1 MRNTKIALAVL
12 ALVASTAAMAE
23 GATVYGTLDA
33 GIANT
38 SSSNNT
44 TSGTMFSGAGG
55 WVAGNNIGFKGS
67 EDLENGLKATYQ
79 LEMGINLNTGAS
91 DNGGSGFSTAPAAVA
106 PSTQLATQ
114 SSLFSR
120 TAAIGLAGDFG
131 SVTLGQQ
138 LSPYIAAQAM
148 GTAGNGHFFVNRIIM
163 GGGLGNAAVGST
175 VLGQGGF
182 FMPNAIV
189 YATPSI
195 GGISGSVMATVRN
208 GAAGGAVDPGT
219 QADNYIAGMATG
231 AFGDVNVTV
240 GFQDRQN
247 TIKGQTYS
255 ASYAMGPATI
265 SGNYTS
271 STIEGATAINSY
283 SGSLAYAVTAP
294 LTVSLQYARNNL
306 ATAQTLSNVGAQYA
320 LSKRTSL
327 YATYGRGTNGAQSN
341 YDTRGSYAA
350 TGTTTTSTTLAAGV
364 THSF

>member
-23 GATVYGTLDA
+23 STIYGTLEA
-33 GIANT
+33 GVANT
-38 SSSNNT
+38 SSSNGT
-44 TSGTMFSGAGG
+44 TSGTSFTGTGA

-67 EDLENGLKATYQ
+67 EEIEGGLKATYQ

-91 DNGGSGFSTAPAAVA
+91 DNGGSGFSTAPTAVA
-106 PSTQLATQ
+106 PATQLATQ

-148 GTAGNGHFFVNRIIM
+148 GTAGNGNFFVNRIIM
-163 GGGLGNAAVGST
+163 GGGFPNAAAGST

-195 GGISGSVMATVRN
+195 GGISASIMQTVRN
-208 GAAGGAVDPGT
+208 GAAGGAIDAGT
-219 QADNYIAGMATG
+219 QSDNYTAAMATG

-240 GFQDRQN
+240 GYQNRQN
-247 TIKGQTYS
+247 TVQGLTGS
-255 ASYAMGPATI
+255 ASYTMGAATL
-265 SGNYTS
+265 SGNYTK
-271 STIEGATAINSY
+271 STPETGAVVNSY
-283 SGSLAYAVTAP
+283 SASLAYAVTAP

-306 ATAQTLSNVGAQYA
+306 VSAQTISNLGAQYA

-327 YATYGRGTNGAQSN
+327 YAMYARGTNGAQSN
-341 YDTRGSYAA
+341 YDTRGSY
-350 TGTTTTSTTLAAGV
+350 TTNTVTTSSTTMSAGV
-364 THSF
+364 VHSF